1 MKKKK
6 KKKGGLKMVLN
17 SSGQPVFVGFKDWLV
32 RKGLVS
38 EISAGPMPPLQ
49 TGGVVRQTSKLV
61 PDEEDPKKGIIPIIM
76 QGEAASQFGRVMM
89 IGDAVGMDGKSLK
102 DFSPAKRL
110 IYRIENQARGNEK
123 GGWVAVMAS
132 NEEVS
137 NLKELAGYVAKSC
150 EDMKDSKFMNKQKL
164 QVYAKVAE
172 YVLTVLQNG
181 IRMASGS

>member
-17 SSGQPVFVGFKDWLV
+17 SGGEPVFVGFKDWLV

-38 EISAGPMPPLQ
+38 EISAQPIPPVQ
-49 TGGVVRQTSKLV
+49 TGGAVRQTSNLV

-76 QGEAASQFGRVMM
+76 HGEAARRFGTVMM
-89 IGDAVGMDGKSLK
+89 IGDAVGMDGRSLK

-123 GGWVAVMAS
+123 GGMVAVMAS

-137 NLKELAGYVAKSC
+137 NLKELSDYVAKTC
-150 EDMKDSKFMNKQKL
+150 EDMKDSKVINKQKL

-172 YVLTVLQNG
+172 YVSTVLQNG